1 MNVRIFFSSSV
12 PTEKDTLS
20 HHCHVKIATMFSC
33 VSSIIQFTDKSTQVE
48 TDYIRHTKAWP
59 FVPIFV
65 LQSRPNRRRPTNRA
79 TKECQ
84 QEQSKTIN
92 KRSHKDIVGATPT
105 LLFPKEQTGPAQT
118 CEQARAR
125 VGTGEGAAQARAAS
139 YGWRVRAATE
149 EDGGAIEAMLALTAS
164 PDKEGQSNLQ
174 SHQSARRI
182 KQTSSNFNRIEE
194 QW

>member
-1 MNVRIFFSSSV
+1 
-12 PTEKDTLS
+12 
-20 HHCHVKIATMFSC
+20 MFPC
-33 VSSIIQFTDKSTQVE
+33 VSSIIQFTDSSTQVE
-48 TDYIRHTKAWP
+48 TDYITHTKTWP
-59 FVPIFV
+59 SVPIFV
-65 LQSRPNRRRPTNRA
+65 LQSIPNRRRPTNRA

-92 KRSHKDIVGATPT
+92 KPSHKDMSVGATPS

-149 EDGGAIEAMLALTAS
+149 EDGGAIEAMLALTAA
-164 PDKEGQSNLQ
+164 PDEEEQNNLQ
-174 SHQSARRI
+174 SHQSARWI
-182 KQTSSNFNRIEE
+182 KQTSSNFNKIEE